1 MANERERELFQTVF
15 INTSR
20 LMAGAYRLARSAS
33 QASPTGFAMAVG
45 FTKMSSGDLC
55 AQAIEGRVEVDWKR
69 TWAFAAFGLVV
80 NGMVQHNVFTRLMPR
95 LFPSA
100 HAFGGEP
107 VQAKLRNPIGLLHCV
122 WMTIVYEVTFTPF
135 MIFPAFY
142 LAKEYIQGDGDAC
155 RALRAARNNAM
166 EDNIQSMCIF
176 MPCNLVNFSIVPP
189 QLRAPI
195 ATLAGAVWAVLLS
208 LARGAGTPQRPS
220 HQAAASLC

>member
-1 MANERERELFQTVF
+1 
-15 INTSR
+15 
-20 LMAGAYRLARSAS
+20 
-33 QASPTGFAMAVG
+33 MAVG
-45 FTKMSSGDLC
+45 FTKMSSADLF
-55 AQAIEGRVEVDWKR
+55 AQAIEGRNEVNWKR

-80 NGMVQHNVFTRLMPR
+80 NGLVQHNLFTRLMPR

-107 VQAKLRNPIGLLHCV
+107 LQAKLRNPIGLLHCV
-122 WMTIVYEVTFTPF
+122 WMTIVYEVTVTPF

-142 LAKEYIQGDGDAC
+142 LVKEYIQGDGDAC

-176 MPCNLVNFSIVPP
+176 VPCNLVNFSIVPP
-189 QLRAPI
+189 QLRAPF
-195 ATLAGAVWAVLLS
+195 ATVAGAVWAVLLS

-220 HQAAASLC
+220 QQAAASLC